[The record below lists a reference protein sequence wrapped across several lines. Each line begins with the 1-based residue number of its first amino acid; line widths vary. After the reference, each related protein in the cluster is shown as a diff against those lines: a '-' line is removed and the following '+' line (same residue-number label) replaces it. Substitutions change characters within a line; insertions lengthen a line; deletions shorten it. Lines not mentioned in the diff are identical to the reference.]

1 MNRSEELAKLLGI
14 KPKKEIAMH
23 CGTNCNRHN
32 CIMDRDCEH
41 YKPIGAYPNFT
52 KPDNFVKLLNLV
64 YKCGINQK
72 CDFQLASLSF
82 EYDDNSIW
90 IDEVEEIKISFENV
104 WIECLK
110 TKLQTNNPDSWD
122 INFANIIKQQA
133 QQTEWTY

>member
-1 MNRSEELAKLLGI
+1 MNKNKELSRLLGI
-14 KPKKEIAMH
+14 EPKSQCELSPVDEYCELECPCVECELDKPNI
-23 CGTNCNRHN
+23 
-32 CIMDRDCEH
+32 
-41 YKPIGAYPNFT
+41 YPDFT

-133 QQTEWTY
+133 QQTNWTY